1 MAYDPNNVFA
11 RIVRGELPAHRVYED
26 SQTLAFMDLMPQ
38 ADGHTLVIPK
48 HAGEGLLDTP
58 PESLAAAITTVQR
71 VADAVSRAF
80 APQGIVLTQFNGSAA
95 GQTVFHLHFHIIPVY
110 AGGSMLTHART
121 PAPQAQLV
129 EHAERIRAALAQS

>member
-26 SQTLAFMDLMPQ
+26 SETLAFMDLMPQ
-38 ADGHTLVIPK
+38 SDGHTLVIPK
-48 HAGEGLLDTP
+48 RAGEGLLDTP
-58 PESLAAAITTVQR
+58 PESLAAAIKTTQR

-80 APQGIVLTQFNGSAA
+80 APDGIVLTQFNGAAA

-110 AGGSMLTHART
+110 AGCSMAKHARI
-121 PAPQAQLV
+121 AASQEQLV
-129 EHAERIRAALAQS
+129 EHAARIRAALGHA